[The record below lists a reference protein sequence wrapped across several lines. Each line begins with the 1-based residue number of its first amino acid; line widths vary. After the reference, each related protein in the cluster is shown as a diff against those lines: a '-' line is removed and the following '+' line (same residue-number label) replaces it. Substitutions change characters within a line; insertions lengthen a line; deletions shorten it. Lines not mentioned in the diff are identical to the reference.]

1 MFSLNNYS
9 IKYFIMLAAEKT
21 VFFLL
26 LLSNF
31 ILDELM
37 LYNYETEMAETFS
50 VGKSFVKLLI
60 MVINR

>member
-1 MFSLNNYS
+1 
-9 IKYFIMLAAEKT
+9 MLAAEKT

-26 LLSNF
+26 SF
-31 ILDELM
+31 ILDKLM

-60 MVINR
+60 IVINR

>member
-1 MFSLNNYS
+1 
-9 IKYFIMLAAEKT
+9 MLAAEKT
-21 VFFLL
+21 IFFLL

-31 ILDELM
+31 ILDKLM